1 MILGRQFQYDRALEI
16 IQDEEYLEDADF
28 DDVRRNDIL
37 KKMGKVD
44 PNFNIPK
51 KHQQK
56 ILAPSHGDQNQKYLG
71 KYAQGNLNE
80 FYSGK
85 YSKYHLNYAKGKIY
99 GSISLNMIFNSI
111 LGKFFQSKFPQA
123 GFFILNPFTE

>member
-1 MILGRQFQYDRALEI
+1 
-16 IQDEEYLEDADF
+16 
-28 DDVRRNDIL
+28 
-37 KKMGKVD
+37 MGKFN

-71 KYAQGNLNE
+71 KYAQGNLNKY
-80 FYSGK
+80 YSGK

-99 GSISLNMIFNSI
+99 GSNSIYMIFNSI
-111 LGKFFQSKFPQA
+111 LGKFFQSKFLQA
-123 GFFILNPFTE
+123 GFFIILLQNEFFWHHSTSFH